1 MKTTNNVAINGEALR
16 AAIYNKGMNTHEAS
30 LKLGFSQKYI
40 LGCIKREY
48 LPKSSMLLI
57 ENVLGIKPKKYVVEC
72 GKAEEPKNAEKKP
85 TVIDDGKMIRN
96 INVEFIRFRAHEI
109 GLPLKSLCDVMCKK
123 GNYLGNLRNN
133 GAKKEEIAR
142 IAMILRIDENDERLY
157 VKPTPLKDAPPETT
171 EKMKSDIRKL
181 ESKIAQQNTQINEL
195 KVQLSELRS
204 RMTGAEKLSGA
215 IIGTL
220 FKHNIHVGKK

>member
-48 LPKSSMLLI
+48 LPKSSVMLI
-57 ENVLGIKPKKYVVEC
+57 ENVLGIKPKKYVVE
-72 GKAEEPKNAEKKP
+72 GWKEEPKNAEKKP
-85 TVIDDGKMIRN
+85 SIVDDGKMIRN

-109 GLPLKSLCDVMCKK
+109 GLPLKSLCDVMGKK
-123 GNYLGNLRNN
+123 DNYLGSLRNS
-133 GAKKEEIAR
+133 GAKKEEIER
-142 IAMILRIDENDERLY
+142 LAMILRIDENDERLY
-157 VKPTPLKDAPPETT
+157 VKPKPLKEAQPETT
-171 EKMKSDIRKL
+171 ERLKSDMRKL

-220 FKHNIHVGKK
+220 FKHNIHVGKN